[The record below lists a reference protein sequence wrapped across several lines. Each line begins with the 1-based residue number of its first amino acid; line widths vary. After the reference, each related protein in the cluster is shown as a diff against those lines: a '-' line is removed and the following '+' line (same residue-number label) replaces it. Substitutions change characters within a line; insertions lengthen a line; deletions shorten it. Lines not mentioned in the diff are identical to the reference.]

1 MKFTISIFTG
11 VLFTALSANAATI
24 TSKMPTLSDGCY
36 QISDAAELYGFAD
49 IVNGTGEGDPQGKV
63 CGKLTQDIVVN
74 ESVLNSEGELN
85 SQKDFVPWVPMKDFS
100 GKFDGNNHVIYGLYF
115 NGNGDKSVGLFENA
129 SGFQIL
135 NLGLEDFY
143 FAGKENV
150 GAFVGFVNDYSKN
163 QMEITNSY
171 AAGLVEGESGV
182 GGFIGSATWHKGS
195 LYISNSYNLSMV
207 KGLYEVGGFIG
218 SKYEDDVYIIKS
230 YNSGVVSGKEAV
242 GGFVGWA
249 SKGVLGVYQSY
260 NAGKVVGQMYVGGLL
275 GKATSF
281 EYALFKNVY
290 NKGAVEGGS
299 SVGGLVGY
307 GEGADLIGGG
317 VTIANAYNAGH
328 VSYDADSSLK
338 AGTILGYGYG
348 DGKIRFENCF
358 FVEQEDIL
366 VANVSDTT
374 NKVIEDVLGVTE
386 ERLMGGV
393 IAGYLR
399 GWIETYRNGS
409 YVENGADGLV
419 WAEDPAG
426 TQVLPHFDW
435 SNTKHYVFF
444 VLDEGGKIEKGHELK
459 YYEEGVETALPD
471 AQFVTR
477 EGFYFAG
484 WYDNRQFWG
493 NAVTSVSPKATGTQ
507 IFYAKWTTPPV
518 SSSSEESSS
527 SVSSSSSD
535 ASSSS
540 ETPSSSSEQTTS
552 FERMP
557 LPRFSVYVVN
567 RNLQVA
573 GARVGDRYA
582 LFDMQGNVVLRG
594 TVNSSN
600 FNMVVP
606 VSGNYVLRIGNG
618 SRKVSVRF

>member
-24 TSKMPTLSDGCY
+24 TSKIPALSDSCY

-49 IVNGTGEGDPQGKV
+49 IVNGTGEGDPQGNV

-348 DGKIRFENCF
+348 DGDIRFENCF

-459 YYEEGVETALPD
+459 YYEEGVATALPD

-484 WYDNRQFWG
+484 WYDNRQFLG

-557 LPRFSVYVVN
+557 LPQFSVSVVN
-567 RNLQVA
+567 RTLQVA
-573 GARVGDRYA
+573 GARAGDRYV

-594 TVNSSN
+594 TANSAN
-600 FNMVVP
+600 FSIAVP
-606 VSGNYVLRIGNG
+606 VSGHYVLRIGYG
-618 SRKVSVRF
+618 TRKVAVGN